1 MRPFQVKHIG
11 TQGEGGHLSFFVALR
26 SAPIGLVRQAFIGLI
41 FQILD
46 RAWTR
51 GHEAIQ
57 VRCSG
62 SQRIYISSFWM
73 SSGAWSQSH
82 KWAGA
87 QAV

>member
-1 MRPFQVKHIG
+1 MRPVQVKYIG

-62 SQRIYISSFWM
+62 SAYLYLRFLDELRWVVTIPQM
-73 SSGAWSQSH
+73 G
-82 KWAGA
+82 GA